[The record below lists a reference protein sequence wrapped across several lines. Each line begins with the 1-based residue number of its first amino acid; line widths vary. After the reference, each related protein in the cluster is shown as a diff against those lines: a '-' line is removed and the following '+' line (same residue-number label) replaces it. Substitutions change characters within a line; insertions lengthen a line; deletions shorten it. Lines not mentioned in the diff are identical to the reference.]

1 MFWLEHFHVSETEGP
16 DQHMASDL
24 CLGHLEDTM
33 KQMIINK
40 QDINN
45 FIVQML
51 ISAILAASTADHFF
65 YVVMTGY
72 IINLDVKTSNLC
84 YQ

>member
-1 MFWLEHFHVSETEGP
+1 VFWLEHFHVSEIEGP
-16 DQHMASDL
+16 NQHVTSDL

-45 FIVQML
+45 FIVKVLLSAML
-51 ISAILAASTADHFF
+51 SASTTDQFF
-65 YVVMTGY
+65 HIVMTGH
-72 IINLDVKTSNLC
+72 ILNVLS
-84 YQ
+84 